1 MAAGVESFKNIE
13 TVALVVDE
21 AKADFKLQPI
31 VLDEVRGDEVLIEMK
46 YSGICH
52 TDIVLQQGLLPLCDF
67 PAVFGHEG
75 AGIIRAIG
83 KDVKNKELKVGDAAL
98 LSFNHCGTCTACVG
112 DHPAYCHTHAL
123 VNHNAVRLSD
133 RSTPARRPNGEA
145 VRSQYFGQSS
155 FSKMSVV
162 NEKCVVKCPNPDRMD
177 IYAPFGCGVQ
187 TGAGTVLNVLKPTKD
202 ESLVIFGIGTVGISA
217 LMAAKHIGAGQII
230 AVDIVDAKLQLAK
243 ELGATAVVNSKEQP
257 DTVAAI
263 KALTNGKGAK
273 YTIDCTGLLPVIQTM
288 VDCLQPE
295 GTAAVVGVPPPDAKI
310 SIDPLMFLLDNKKL
324 IGVIEGDSNPSDF
337 IPKLIQ
343 LHQDGHFPIEKIC
356 KTYPVDKLADA
367 IHDLHTGAVTKPV
380 IDWG

>member
-1 MAAGVESFKNIE
+1 
-13 TVALVVDE
+13 
-21 AKADFKLQPI
+21 
-31 VLDEVRGDEVLIEMK
+31 
-46 YSGICH
+46 
-52 TDIVLQQGLLPLCDF
+52 
-67 PAVFGHEG
+67 
-75 AGIIRAIG
+75 
-83 KDVKNKELKVGDAAL
+83 
-98 LSFNHCGTCTACVG
+98 
-112 DHPAYCHTHAL
+112 
-123 VNHNAVRLSD
+123 
-133 RSTPARRPNGEA
+133 
-145 VRSQYFGQSS
+145 
-155 FSKMSVV
+155 MSVV

-367 IHDLHTGAVTKPV
+367 IHDLHTGAVSRGLTSLSPQWLSKLTMPCPGHEARDRLGLKAEKGLLDLPHHQV
-380 IDWG
+380 SKILGRYCATIFSLHRDHLV